1 MATYVLVHGAF
12 HGGWCWSRLVPH
24 LEAAGHVAYGPS
36 LTGLGDRAAQLTPQ
50 VGLGTHVEDITGLI
64 RENDLRGVI
73 LMGHSYGA
81 MVITGVADRVP
92 DRVRHLV
99 YLDAFVPRAG
109 ESMVDVGALVVA
121 AFRRE
126 ARRHGDGWR
135 VDPPRPRPFGV
146 RGLFGVTAEP
156 DLGWVRANL
165 TPQSLRTFE
174 EPLRLAD
181 PGIVAR
187 FPRTHIWCTG
197 GGALVLLLR
206 RLVGP
211 RALPPKEPGWRL
223 RRLSS
228 GHDAMIITPRALAE
242 LLGELA

>member
-12 HGGWCWSRLVPH
+12 HGSWCWSQLIPL

-36 LTGLGDRAAQLTPQ
+36 LTGLGDRASLLSPE
-50 VGLGTHVEDITGLI
+50 VGLGTHVADIMDLI
-64 RENDLRGVI
+64 REHDLRDVI
-73 LMGHSYGA
+73 LLGHSYGA
-81 MVITGVADRVP
+81 MVITGVVDQVPERVQ
-92 DRVRHLV
+92 HLV
-99 YLDAFVPRAG
+99 YLDSFVPRTG
-109 ESMVDVGALVVA
+109 ESMVDVGPLVVA

-135 VDPPRPRPFGV
+135 VDPPTPRPFGI
-146 RGLFGVTAEP
+146 RGLFGVTTEP
-156 DLGWVRANL
+156 DLSWVRAML
-165 TPQSLRTFE
+165 TPQSLKTFE

-187 FPRTHIWCTG
+187 FPRTHICCTG
-197 GGALVLLLR
+197 GGLLYAFAR

-223 RRLSS
+223 RRLPT
-228 GHDAMIITPRALAE
+228 GHDAMITLPRALAE
-242 LLGELA
+242 LLLEIA

>member
-12 HGGWCWSRLVPH
+12 HGSWCWNRLIPI

-36 LTGLGDRAAQLTPQ
+36 LTGLGDRASLLSPE
-50 VGLGTHVEDITGLI
+50 VGLGTHIEDITGLI
-64 RENDLRGVI
+64 REQDLRNVI
-73 LMGHSYGA
+73 LLGHSYGA
-81 MVITGVADRVP
+81 MVMTGVADQVP
-92 DRVRHLV
+92 DRVQHLV
-99 YLDAFVPRAG
+99 FLDSFVPRAG

-126 ARRHGDGWR
+126 ARRHGDGWC
-135 VDPPRPRPFGV
+135 VDPPKASRIG
-146 RGLFGVTAEP
+146 GLFGVTTEP
-156 DLGWVRANL
+156 DLSWVRSML
-165 TPQSLRTFE
+165 TPQSLKTFE
-174 EPLRLAD
+174 ERLQLAD

-197 GGALVLLLR
+197 GGPLVMLLR

-211 RALPPKEPGWRL
+211 RSLPPKEPGWRL

-228 GHDAMIITPRALAE
+228 GHDAMIIQPRALAE
-242 LLGELA
+242 LLFEIA